1 MELFLVILFLL
12 LTGLFAG
19 SETAFLSFDN
29 FMVEIWRKKKSF
41 GHKTVRKFAERPERY
56 LSLTLVGTNISNIAY
71 SSIATLYLLDRG
83 VSNVAV
89 FVILPFVMLLVGEII
104 PKALFLQLSNRMVLL
119 LSPILA
125 FFEVI
130 LFVPMRVTQWIA
142 LWISRMFGVTTTGEV
157 SLFTV
162 PDLKALIQE
171 AEAMGIV
178 DKQKRDLIQRIL
190 TLQDRRVHDVMT
202 PRTEIAAVDI
212 RNDRPEVRRAMI
224 ESGYSRLLVYDRNL
238 DNVLGL
244 VRAKDFLDTEQNI
257 TKRIRRAKVVPESIS
272 LFTLLRE
279 MRKDHKDFALV
290 VDEYGGTAGI
300 ITLEDVLEELV
311 GSIEDEY
318 DTEEKAFRQVVP
330 GTILA
335 SGRAEVDHINQELGE
350 EIPTGDYAT
359 VAGWILDRLGRIP
372 RTGDMEEIDGYSVK
386 ILRASK
392 SRIYAVLIRKGEA
405 RPGLES
411 QKRT

>member
-1 MELFLVILFLL
+1 MEVFLIILFLL

-29 FMVEIWRKKKSF
+29 FMAELWSRKKKRGSRI
-41 GHKTVRKFAERPERY
+41 VQKFVQRPERY

-83 VSNVAV
+83 IPNGAV
-89 FVILPFVMLLVGEII
+89 YVILPFVMLLLGEIL
-104 PKALFLQLSNRMVLL
+104 PKAIFLQLSNRIVLI

-125 FFEVI
+125 FFEVV
-130 LFVPMRVTQWIA
+130 LYVPIRITQWIA
-142 LWISRMFGVTTTGEV
+142 LWISSMFGAPTDSEV
-157 SLFTV
+157 SRFTV

-171 AEAMGIV
+171 AEAMGVV
-178 DKQKRDLIQRIL
+178 DKQKRDLIHRIL
-190 TLQDRRVHDVMT
+190 KLQDRRVRDVMT
-202 PRTEIAAVDI
+202 PRTEIAAV
-212 RNDRPEVRRAMI
+212 EVRSDRSEVKRALV
-224 ESGYSRLLVYDRNL
+224 ESGYSRLLVYDRDL
-238 DNVLGL
+238 DHVLGL
-244 VRAKDFLDTEQNI
+244 IRANDLLDSEQDAAR
-257 TKRIRRAKVVPESIS
+257 RIRRAKVVPESIS

-279 MRKDHKDFALV
+279 LRKDHKDFALV

-350 EIPTGDYAT
+350 GLPTGDYAT

-372 RTGDMEEIDGYSVK
+372 RTGDMEVIDSYSVK

-392 SRIYAVLIRKGEA
+392 SRIYTVLIRKSET
-405 RPGLES
+405 RQDMER
-411 QKRT
+411 KKMT